1 MKTEQFKAGYLS
13 LIGPPNVGKSTLLN
27 SLLNHKLSI
36 TSPRP
41 QTTRRRIIGIMS
53 EPKYQVVVCDTPGFL
68 KPKYKLQET
77 FVQQINLA
85 LTDSDVVC
93 LIMEIQKPDI
103 DPQLLNAIKGISKP
117 VILALNKIDQV
128 DKPDLLPVIDDMQ
141 NQFSF
146 TAIIPISAIKKD
158 GIIELKKEIINWI
171 PEHPAYYD
179 TEFITE
185 QPERFFVAELI
196 REQIFL
202 YFKHEI
208 PYTTEV
214 QIEEFK
220 QRENKKDYIGA
231 TIYTEK
237 QSQKGIL
244 IGQHGNA
251 LKEIGVRARKKIEQL
266 LDRQV
271 YLELRVKIK
280 KDWRQDE
287 QQLKRFGY

>member
-1 MKTEQFKAGYLS
+1 MKKEQFRAGYMS

-27 SLLNHKLSI
+27 TLLNFKLSI

-53 EPKYQVVVCDTPGFL
+53 SPEYQIVVFDTPGFL

-85 LTDSDVVC
+85 LFDSDVVC
-93 LIMEIQKPDI
+93 LIVEIKKPEI
-103 DPQLLNAIKGISKP
+103 HPQLINVIKQTSKP
-117 VILALNKIDQV
+117 VVLVLNKIDQV
-128 DKPDLLPVIDDMQ
+128 NKPELLPVIDVLQ
-141 NQFSF
+141 KQFSF
-146 TAIIPISAIKKD
+146 SAIIPVSA
-158 GIIELKKEIINWI
+158 LKKEGLVELREEILRLI
-171 PEHPAYYD
+171 PVHPPYYD

-220 QRENKKDYIGA
+220 HRKNTKDYISA

-237 QSQKGIL
+237 HSQKGIL

-251 LKEIGVRARKKIEQL
+251 LKEIGVRARRKIEQF

-271 YLELRVKIK
+271 YLELRIKIK

-287 QQLKRFGY
+287 HQLRRFGY

>member
-27 SLLNHKLSI
+27 SLLNYKLSI

-53 EPKYQVVVCDTPGFL
+53 GPEYQVVVCDTPGFL

-77 FVQQINLA
+77 FIQQINMA
-85 LTDSDVVC
+85 LIDSDVVC
-93 LIMEIQKPDI
+93 LIIEIKKPEI
-103 DPQLLNAIKGISKP
+103 NPQILNAIKESSKP

-128 DKPDLLPVIDDMQ
+128 DKPDLLPIIDDMHK
-141 NQFSF
+141 QFSF

-158 GIIELKKEIINWI
+158 GIIELQKEIINWI

-179 TEFITE
+179 SEFITD

-208 PYTTEV
+208 PYTAEV

-220 QRENKKDYIGA
+220 QRENKKKYILA

-251 LKEIGVRARKKIEQL
+251 LKEIGMQARKKIEQL
-266 LDRQV
+266 LGRPV

-287 QQLKRFGY
+287 KQLKRFGY